1 MIFPTDLQQKVI
13 KTAYKLGHLGITKT
27 KQAIITTYRFPN
39 MNAMIHQMIAH
50 CIDWQVTTKDHR
62 KLRRRLPTIVLQNK
76 FARTM
81 VHHSSLRSFQ
91 TSPKKKDQSHPWRHP
106 RANGQAKRFIQ
117 TLKKTAQTAHLQ
129 RRTGF
134 ERNKAIYDMLV
145 VYRDAQHPADGV
157 TPYRGMFNKPIWR
170 KLEHTITR
178 LKKKTSNGEWWKR
191 GTCCTKTRWSVVA

>member
-1 MIFPTDLQQKVI
+1 M
-13 KTAYKLGHLGITKT
+13 
-27 KQAIITTYRFPN
+27 
-39 MNAMIHQMIAH
+39 
-50 CIDWQVTTKDHR
+50 
-62 KLRRRLPTIVLQNK
+62 KLRKTFAHHCTTNQ

-145 VYRDAQHPADGV
+145 VYRDAQHPANGV
-157 TPYRGMFNKPIWR
+157 TPYRGMFNKPIRR

-178 LKKKTSNGEWWKR
+178 LKKKQATGNDGRE
-191 GTCCTKTRWSVVA
+191 GHVVQRQDEA